1 MYEAGETPSRILT
14 IDSFK
19 SGVSEKFYV
28 SKVRYFFQSLTQ
40 SSSSK
45 MDVSNGQIRATL
57 KLYLLNGE
65 NVTYARQQISMV
77 FGKTLYKSTSGC
89 NGFGSDISITL
100 IN

>member
-14 IDSFK
+14 IYSFK

-45 MDVSNGQIRATL
+45 VDVSNGQIRATL
-57 KLYLLNGE
+57 KLWHMPGNKFPWFLE
-65 NVTYARQQISMV
+65 RR
-77 FGKTLYKSTSGC
+77 STSALVAAVASVRA
-89 NGFGSDISITL
+89 FQL
-100 IN
+100 H